1 MSFERYQTIFGM
13 KKLYFALSF
22 ILLCSAIKAQDNLT
36 KNEFN
41 LNLIGL
47 SRLDVA
53 RKNAP
58 DVNILQIDR
67 SGLLN
72 NSYNPYR
79 RAVAFG
85 IGYKRKLGA
94 KNWHLRAGADYMK
107 KKRNVNYWNLRPSWP
122 TDVNYYDTMLTE
134 YYTYEHRTLALR
146 IGLEKRKQLQNIIIR
161 GGADVLYTFTATN
174 YSYFEAAT
182 IKNTIGT
189 NQISIG
195 EAIAPPLK
203 GKHKKNNSMI
213 GIMPN
218 WGIDVVATNHLTIG
232 AEMSITAMVNQQN
245 QFTMREDK
253 LYPASGAR
261 FAFNVYPAFC
271 SFIVGYRF

>member
-1 MSFERYQTIFGM
+1 MSLERYQTIFGM

-134 YYTYEHRTLALR
+134 YYTYEHRTLAL
-146 IGLEKRKQLQNIIIR
+146 
-161 GGADVLYTFTATN
+161 
-174 YSYFEAAT
+174 
-182 IKNTIGT
+182 
-189 NQISIG
+189 
-195 EAIAPPLK
+195 
-203 GKHKKNNSMI
+203 
-213 GIMPN
+213 
-218 WGIDVVATNHLTIG
+218 
-232 AEMSITAMVNQQN
+232 
-245 QFTMREDK
+245 
-253 LYPASGAR
+253 
-261 FAFNVYPAFC
+261 
-271 SFIVGYRF
+271 